1 MKSLETKR
9 MILRALSLE
18 DLEEFNRYAKKPHI
32 GPMAGW
38 APHTSLEE
46 SRAILNMMIKENEVW
61 GITVKPSP
69 KIVGTIG
76 LHVRNFHNAVLN
88 QKEVGYVID
97 DVFWGQGLMVEA
109 VKAVLDYAFF
119 ELELTKVLCGH
130 AKNNLQSKRVIEKCG
145 FTPTG
150 IDLRDHFDGTKIEI
164 LMYEMTI
171 NQYKELTP

>member
-9 MILRALSLE
+9 MILRALSLD

-32 GPMAGW
+32 GPMAGL
-38 APHTSLEE
+38 APHTSIEE

-61 GITVKPSP
+61 GITIKPSK

-76 LHVRNFHNAVLN
+76 LHVRNFDNAMLN

-97 DVFWGQGLMVEA
+97 DVYWGQGYMVEA
-109 VKAVLDYAFF
+109 VHAVLSYAFN

-145 FTPTG
+145 FIPTG
-150 IDLRDHFDGTKIEI
+150 IDVRDHFDGTRIDI
-164 LMYEMTI
+164 QMYEMTYTH
-171 NQYKELTP
+171 YKELNQ